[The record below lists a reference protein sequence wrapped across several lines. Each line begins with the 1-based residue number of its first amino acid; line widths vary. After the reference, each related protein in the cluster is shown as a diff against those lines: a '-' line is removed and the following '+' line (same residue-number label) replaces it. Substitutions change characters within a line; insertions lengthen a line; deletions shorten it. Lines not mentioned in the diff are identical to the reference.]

1 MPQSLVDEQS
11 GEVIE
16 VPEGESCVGRGP
28 VLKVKTVHHNSMA
41 DSGSEWACLSD
52 FKSEKCT
59 CMHVHMND
67 Q

>member
-52 FKSEKCT
+52 F
-59 CMHVHMND
+59 
-67 Q
+67 